1 MSGNSNSGGRKIII
15 AVDIGTTSVKVLAAD
30 AGILKGS
37 GDMTAVIAKAAV
49 EYPLNEPYPG
59 RFEQDPD
66 RIADAVESSVRALL
80 KQDAVSVD
88 EIIGVS
94 FSSAMHSLMAVDAD
108 GVPLTA
114 LITWADLRAA
124 SYAGALRSGGQAAE
138 IARRTGVPVHAMT
151 PLCKLMWLRDHEP
164 VTFQAAH
171 AFIGVKEYVL
181 YRWFGG
187 SYIMDESVAGG
198 TGLYNLLEGDWDSEA
213 LALAGIDAGRL
224 PRLAASTHVLKG
236 MRQETADAL
245 GLPADIPVVV
255 GAADGVLA
263 NLGAGAVEEGVAAV
277 TVGTSG
283 AVRIG
288 LDRPAADEKGRLF
301 CYKLADGLWFSGGP
315 VNSGGVVLRWL
326 RDKLVPADAQDAAG
340 SGVDPYERI
349 VALAMETKPGADGL
363 LCLAHLAG
371 ERAPHWDED
380 ARGVFFGLSLGHDR
394 RHLLRAGLEGIVLG
408 LRAVA
413 EAVAATAGGP
423 LREIRASGGFARSAA
438 LRQLMADI
446 FGCPV
451 TLADTEEASAIGAAM
466 LALLAL
472 GEAGSLRGLASA
484 VQTADR
490 REPQREAA
498 DVYDRLYPVYRSL
511 YDALAPAFA
520 DIAAYQ
526 RGLVRSDA

>member
-1 MSGNSNSGGRKIII
+1 MAI
-15 AVDIGTTSVKVLAAD
+15 DIGTTSAKVLAVD
-30 AGILKGS
+30 AAVLKGNKE
-37 GDMTAVIAKAAV
+37 GTAAAAKAET
-49 EYPLNEPYPG
+49 EYPLNEPFPG

-66 RIADAVESSVRALL
+66 RIAEAVGLAVRKLL
-80 KQDAVSVD
+80 EQEAVKPE
-88 EIIGVS
+88 EIIGIS
-94 FSSAMHSLMAVDAD
+94 FSSAMHSLIAVNAE
-108 GVPLTA
+108 GAPLTA
-114 LITWADLRAA
+114 CITWADLRAS
-124 SYAGALRSGGQAAE
+124 SYAAALRASGQAAG

-151 PLCKLMWLRDHEP
+151 PLCKLMWMRDHEP
-164 VTFQAAH
+164 AAFLAAH
-171 AFIGVKEYVL
+171 TFIGVKEYVL
-181 YRWFGG
+181 FRWFGG
-187 SYIMDESVAGG
+187 PYVMDESVAGG
-198 TGLYNLLEGDWDSEA
+198 TGLYNLVEGSWDEES

-224 PRLAASTHVLKG
+224 PRLVSSTHVLRG
-236 MRQETADAL
+236 MRQEAAAAL
-245 GLPADIPVVV
+245 GLPADVPVIV

-288 LDRPAADEKGRLF
+288 MDRPAADPEGRLF
-301 CYKLADGLWFSGGP
+301 CYKLADGLWVAGGP

-326 RDKLVPADAQDAAG
+326 RDKLVPADAAEAAR
-340 SGVDPYERI
+340 SGLDPYERI
-349 VALAMETKPGADGL
+349 VSLAMETPPGADGL
-363 LCLAHLAG
+363 LCLPHLAG

-394 RHLLRAGLEGIVLG
+394 RHLLRSGLEGIVLG
-408 LRAVA
+408 LRTVA
-413 EAVAATAGGP
+413 EAVAATADGP
-423 LREIRASGGFARSAA
+423 LREIRASGGFARSGA

-472 GEAGSLRGLASA
+472 GEAGSLRGLAAA
-484 VQTADR
+484 VHIVDR
-490 REPQREAA
+490 REPQIEAVR
-498 DVYDRLYPVYRSL
+498 VYDRLYPVYRSL

-526 RGLVRSDA
+526 RDVITDPQ